1 MSKCCGRVPQLCS
14 CEAAMDLSVLT
25 AERMTRFSSA
35 LRRGGGLFK
44 GDVRELELEDAS
56 ARLEI
61 SLKVQL
67 KR

>member
-14 CEAAMDLSVLT
+14 CEAAMDLRVLT
-25 AERMTRFSSA
+25 VECTTRFSSA
-35 LRRGGGLFK
+35 LRRAGGLFK
-44 GDVRELELEDAS
+44 GEVRELELEDAS
-56 ARLEI
+56 AQLEI

>member
-1 MSKCCGRVPQLCS
+1 
-14 CEAAMDLSVLT
+14 MDLSVLT
-25 AERMTRFSSA
+25 AECAIRFSSV
-35 LRRGGGLFK
+35 LRRGEGLFK
-44 GDVRELELEDAS
+44 GEARELELDDAS